1 MKKYLSTL
9 TLLSALF
16 VIALPQ
22 AFADTPAA
30 HASAKKTAK
39 NKTKKKS
46 AGKAT
51 AHKKAGKKAAAKG
64 HQQPPQ
70 AHVKAPAKVAAANTK
85 MPFSSDA
92 EDDDK
97 EPDIGGTKSAD
108 LSCELGNRLTIYK
121 NDADDKHIAIRWNKR
136 ISRLTR
142 VSTSTGAN
150 RFENHK
156 VGLVWIGI
164 PAKGIL
170 LDSKKGQQLANECKN
185 VEPASAAATPASTAS
200 QS

>member
-16 VIALPQ
+16 AIALPQ
-22 AFADTPAA
+22 AFAATPAA
-30 HASAKKTAK
+30 HASAKKTDK
-39 NKTKKKS
+39 NKTKKKA

-51 AHKKAGKKAAAKG
+51 AHKKTAKKAAAKG
-64 HQQPPQ
+64 HQPPQ
-70 AHVKAPAKVAAANTK
+70 AHAKAPAKVAAANTR

-142 VSTSTGAN
+142 VSTTTGAN